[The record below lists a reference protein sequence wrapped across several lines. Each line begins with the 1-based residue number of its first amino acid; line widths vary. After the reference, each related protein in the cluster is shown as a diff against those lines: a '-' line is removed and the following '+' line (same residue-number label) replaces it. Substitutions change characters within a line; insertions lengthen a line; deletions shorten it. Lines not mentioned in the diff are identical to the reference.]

1 MKKKN
6 LLAMLLSLAMLVA
19 CLAGC
24 SQSAANPTA
33 QPSAQPTQQSSAQPT
48 EAAETPEPAE
58 PKIIRVA
65 DLFAN
70 TYTSL
75 DAQRGS
81 FGWYTSALGLSE
93 TLFRI
98 DDSYAVVPW
107 LAKSASVEGS
117 CWTITLRDDVVFSDG
132 SALTA
137 TIAAACIERVP
148 EINELGVALVDATVE
163 VVDEKTFTITT
174 PEYLPTMLNELC
186 NVYTAIINLDASGDI
201 DNAPICTGPF
211 AVSEFDPG
219 VSVKLVRNDNYWGSA
234 VKLDGVEAIYVADAD
249 TLSLAFQNGEVD
261 AYIGPTTNDLEIF
274 AASPE
279 KYNVTSTPAS
289 RLYYYYLNMERLPE
303 KDLRAAINMAVD
315 ANSVCILLA
324 GLASPTIGAY
334 GPDTAYGGV
343 TKNGYDPEGAKA
355 LIEGLGYAMGDDGY
369 YQKNGQAIELDIAY
383 YAARSIDK
391 IVLLMQEQLK
401 AVGIKATLTVS
412 EDPDGTYI
420 TTGDFDIGLYCMIA
434 NPSADPYYYM
444 NRIVSGGLYT
454 SGGYDSPE
462 AKAMLEALY
471 SEPVAAE
478 RAKLAVSIQQQILD
492 DEAMGFIALLNKIT
506 VSRAGIE
513 ACNENNPISFY
524 FVNAN
529 TDIVG

>member
-6 LLAMLLSLAMLVA
+6 ILALLLSMVMLFA

-24 SQSAANPTA
+24 TPTV
-33 QPSAQPTQQSSAQPT
+33 
-48 EAAETPEPAE
+48 ETPEPPPAPPTEEVAPQPPAE
-58 PKIIRVA
+58 PKNVRIA

-75 DAQRGS
+75 DAQMGS

-107 LAKSASVEGS
+107 LAESASVEGAT
-117 CWTITLRDDVVFSDG
+117 WTITLRDDVVFSDG
-132 SALTA
+132 SPLTA
-137 TIAAACIERVP
+137 AIAAACIERAPQV
-148 EINELGVALVDATVE
+148 NELAKALIDATFE
-163 VVDEKTFTITT
+163 VTGDLTFTVTT

-186 NVYTAIINLDASGDI
+186 NTYNAIINLDASADI
-201 DNAPICTGPF
+201 DNAPVCTGPF
-211 AVSEFDPG
+211 MASEFDPG
-219 VSVKLVRNDNYWGSA
+219 VSVKLIRNENYWGGE
-234 VKLDGVEAIYVADAD
+234 VLLDSVEGIYVADAD
-249 TLSLAFQNGEVD
+249 TLSLAFQNGEID
-261 AYIGPTTNDLEIF
+261 AFIGPTTNDLEIF
-274 AASPE
+274 GAAPD
-279 KYNVTSTPAS
+279 KYTVTSTPAS
-289 RLYYYYLNMERLPE
+289 RLYYYYLNMERIPE
-303 KDLRAAINMAVD
+303 QDLRAAINMAVD
-315 ANSVCILLA
+315 ADSVCILLA
-324 GLASPTIGAY
+324 GLASPTVGAY

-355 LIEGLGYAMGDDGY
+355 LIEGLGYEMGADGY
-369 YQKNGQAIELDIAY
+369 YQKNGASIELDIAY

-420 TTGDFDIGLYCMIA
+420 TTHDFDIGLYCMIA

-444 NRIVSGGLYT
+444 NRVVSGGLYT
-454 SGGYDSPE
+454 SGGYDSAE
-462 AKAMLEALY
+462 AKALLERLY
-471 SEPVAAE
+471 SEPEASKRAE
-478 RAKLAVSIQQQILD
+478 LAVSMQQQIID

-506 VSRAGIE
+506 VMRTGVVS
-513 ACNENNPISFY
+513 CNENNPISYY
-524 FVNAN
+524 FINAT
-529 TDIVG
+529 TDIVD